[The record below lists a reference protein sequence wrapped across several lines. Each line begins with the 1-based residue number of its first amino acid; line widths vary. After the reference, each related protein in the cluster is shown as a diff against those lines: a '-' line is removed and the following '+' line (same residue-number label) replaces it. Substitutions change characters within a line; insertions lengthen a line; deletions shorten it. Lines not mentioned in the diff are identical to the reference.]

1 MGVPENEAR
10 QYENA
15 VRQGKTLVTFRAD
28 NDGLAERVVSILDSC
43 GASDIEGDV
52 NCGPVV
58 SAAVFGGEPDTPA
71 ADLRE
76 REVLSHDEADEPD
89 YRRAPRTA
97 NWNRDT
103 DVRHA
108 DLRANTD
115 LGADDLRN
123 TESATI
129 PVKETN

>member
-58 SAAVFGGEPDTPA
+58 SAAVFGGEPGTPA

-76 REVLSHDEADEPD
+76 REVSAMMKPTSPTTG
-89 YRRAPRTA
+89 APQ
-97 NWNRDT
+97 
-103 DVRHA
+103 
-108 DLRANTD
+108 
-115 LGADDLRN
+115 GPP
-123 TESATI
+123 I
-129 PVKETN
+129 GIETLTFGTLT